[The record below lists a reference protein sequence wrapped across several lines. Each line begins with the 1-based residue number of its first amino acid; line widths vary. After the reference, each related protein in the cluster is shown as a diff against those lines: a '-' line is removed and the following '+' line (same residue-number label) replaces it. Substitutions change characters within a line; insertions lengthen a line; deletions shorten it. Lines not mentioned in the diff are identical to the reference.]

1 MVTELEMKY
10 RRLSR
15 NYDEIEEKYEAA
27 QEELKNARDE
37 LYSARQRIDNELEPR
52 IKKEKDEYDDFKLR
66 GSNPCFG
73 AALDGACGLNCC
85 DGFGSTEKCKELLM
99 YVITDKEL
107 VKWSKTHEK
116 ELMIAQEIINRE
128 LY

>member
-15 NYDEIEEKYEAA
+15 NYDELEENYEAA

-52 IKKEKDEYDDFKLR
+52 IKKEI
-66 GSNPCFG
+66 
-73 AALDGACGLNCC
+73 
-85 DGFGSTEKCKELLM
+85 LM
-99 YVITDKEL
+99 EVDYEN
-107 VKWSKTHEK
+107 
-116 ELMIAQEIINRE
+116 INHV
-128 LY
+128 